1 MEIVVKEGVAV
12 VMGRVAAPYK
22 TTSTRD
28 LVDVGFDEERR
39 TDGASLVIRRH
50 LIHAKI
56 A

>member
-22 TTSTRD
+22 ATSTRV
-28 LVDVGFDEERR
+28 LVDFSFNEERR
-39 TDGASLVIRRH
+39 TDGASLVVRRH